1 MSASSD
7 DIRDALA
14 DVLLDGVKNGVTEVI
29 EDKETGEKTA
39 VRLTPPA
46 SFLAVVVN
54 YLKNNPPST
63 VPAAQSPTG
72 VLKEHAKE
80 LEKAGVL
87 PFARKA

>member
-14 DVLLDGVKNGVTEVI
+14 DVLLDGVKNGVEEVT
-29 EDKETGEKTA
+29 KEGEL
-39 VRLTPPA
+39 VRVKPSA

-63 VPAAQSPTG
+63 VPAAHSPTG